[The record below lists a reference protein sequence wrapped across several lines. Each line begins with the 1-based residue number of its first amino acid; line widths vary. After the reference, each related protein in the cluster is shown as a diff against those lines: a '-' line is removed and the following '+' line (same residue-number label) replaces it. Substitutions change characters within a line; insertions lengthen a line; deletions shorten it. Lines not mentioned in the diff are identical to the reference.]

1 MTDRGRIS
9 ELQAADSVP
18 PVQEAYRRIAQL
30 HYALATA
37 NTVTDSMHQRAIND
51 LMDVLEILETS
62 MPQWQSTHEEPPA
75 GS

>member
-18 PVQEAYRRIAQL
+18 PVEEAYRRIAQL

-37 NTVTDSMHQRAIND
+37 DSVTDSLHQRAIDD
-51 LMDVLEILETS
+51 LMDVLEILESS
-62 MPQWQSTHEEPPA
+62 MPPRSDPQADRSPTI
-75 GS
+75 